1 MAGCVLS
8 SLREVAE
15 ENELGGGYMEY
26 RTAIVDECDCVM
38 YWCSDLSGEEINE
51 ILDNHPEWWIR
62 AIEV

>member
-1 MAGCVLS
+1 MK
-8 SLREVAE
+8 
-15 ENELGGGYMEY
+15 Y